1 MKYVSTRGKAP
12 ILAFDDVLLAGL
24 ASDGGLYIPQ
34 LWPEISPAEQRRLA
48 RLDYSDLAY
57 EIIHPFVGDVIPAES
72 LRQIVRDSYA
82 GFAHPAVA
90 PLKQLAAGQWLMELF
105 HGPTLAFKDYALQ
118 LVGRLFDHV
127 LAERG
132 QRVTIVGATSGD
144 TGSAAIEACRGR
156 ERIEIF
162 ILHPR
167 GRVSE
172 VQRRQ
177 MTTRREANVHNIAV
191 EGTFDD
197 CQDQVKAMFNDQSF
211 REELQLSAVNSINW
225 ARIMAQIAYYFSA
238 ALALG
243 APDRKIGFS
252 VPSGNFGNVY
262 AGYAA
267 KRMGLN
273 IGQLIVA
280 TNANDILAR
289 FIESGSMSMREVQPT
304 HSPSMDI
311 QVSSNFE
318 RLLFDILQGD
328 GPQVAE
334 TLQRFREN
342 GSFDVDEKGLAK
354 LRGLFD
360 AFRLDDQGTLAEM
373 RARLTATGELLDP
386 HSAIATAAAV
396 ARRRADIDAVVSM
409 ATAHPAKFPA
419 ATEAACGRPAEVP
432 ARLAEVFEREER
444 CVSLPNDLARL
455 QEHIREKISMSRR
468 KAS

>member
-48 RLDYSDLAY
+48 RLDYSELAY

-72 LRQIVRDSYA
+72 LRQIVRESYA

-191 EGTFDD
+191 EGRW
-197 CQDQVKAMFNDQSF
+197 N
-211 REELQLSAVNSINW
+211 
-225 ARIMAQIAYYFSA
+225 
-238 ALALG
+238 
-243 APDRKIGFS
+243 
-252 VPSGNFGNVY
+252 
-262 AGYAA
+262 
-267 KRMGLN
+267 
-273 IGQLIVA
+273 
-280 TNANDILAR
+280 
-289 FIESGSMSMREVQPT
+289 
-304 HSPSMDI
+304 
-311 QVSSNFE
+311 
-318 RLLFDILQGD
+318 
-328 GPQVAE
+328 
-334 TLQRFREN
+334 
-342 GSFDVDEKGLAK
+342 
-354 LRGLFD
+354 
-360 AFRLDDQGTLAEM
+360 
-373 RARLTATGELLDP
+373 
-386 HSAIATAAAV
+386 
-396 ARRRADIDAVVSM
+396 
-409 ATAHPAKFPA
+409 
-419 ATEAACGRPAEVP
+419 
-432 ARLAEVFEREER
+432 
-444 CVSLPNDLARL
+444 
-455 QEHIREKISMSRR
+455 
-468 KAS
+468 